1 MQLVL
6 GYSAEAAAIRL
17 PPLVPTREV
26 SVGKDW
32 QAVADA
38 ITDRLAELEMTQ
50 QELADRSGL
59 SVTTIRQ
66 LQRNYSARKRS
77 PRTLADIS
85 EGLRWPPNH
94 LARILE
100 GAPTTSD
107 DRSMRADLD
116 QLRREVGELRARM
129 EAVEQAQRGHEGRR

>member
-1 MQLVL
+1 
-6 GYSAEAAAIRL
+6 
-17 PPLVPTREV
+17 
-26 SVGKDW
+26 VGKDW

-50 QELADRSGL
+50 KELADRSGL

-66 LQRNYSARKRS
+66 IQRNYSARHRS

-85 EGLRWPPNH
+85 EGLRWQPNH

-116 QLRREVGELRARM
+116 QLRREVAELRTRM
-129 EAVEQAQRGHEGRR
+129 EVVEQAQREDGPGC

>member
-1 MQLVL
+1 M
-6 GYSAEAAAIRL
+6 
-17 PPLVPTREV
+17 
-26 SVGKDW
+26 GKDW

-77 PRTLADIS
+77 SRTLADIS

-100 GAPTTSD
+100 GTPTISD

-116 QLRREVGELRARM
+116 QLRREVAALRTRM
-129 EAVEQAQRGHEGRR
+129 EVIEQAQRRDEPGR